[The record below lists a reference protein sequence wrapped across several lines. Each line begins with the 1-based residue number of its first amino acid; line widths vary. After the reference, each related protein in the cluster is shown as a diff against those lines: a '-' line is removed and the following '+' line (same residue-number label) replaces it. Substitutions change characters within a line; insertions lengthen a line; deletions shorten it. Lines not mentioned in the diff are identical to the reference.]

1 MSPTKSLA
9 TVAFALILSGCTQPV
24 PPQTSAP
31 APQAPAPQTS
41 MYLELQTMTPAP
53 APPRLSTTL
62 PFAPVPAPKA
72 LPPAV
77 IVEEHRHRLR
87 EGIKEWNDNM
97 CLNRTGS
104 LECTAATLKLKRLS
118 TAAAMDLENARPWPV
133 EQEELAQRTL
143 SRLKAVSMLTQNETA
158 STSMLHSELL
168 FLDQALQSWS
178 AFSG

>member
-9 TVAFALILSGCTQPV
+9 TVTLALLLSGCTQPA

-41 MYLELQTMTPAP
+41 WFLELQTMTPAP

-62 PFAPVPAPKA
+62 PVAPVPAPKA

-77 IVEEHRHRLR
+77 IVEEYRHRLR
-87 EGIKEWNDNM
+87 ERIKEWNDNM

-104 LECTAATLKLKRLS
+104 LECTAATLGLKRLS
-118 TAAAMDLENARPWPV
+118 AAAAMELESARPWPV

-143 SRLKAVSMLTQNETA
+143 SRLKAVSVLTQDETA

-168 FLDQALQSWS
+168 FLNQELESWS

>member
-9 TVAFALILSGCTQPV
+9 TVTLALLLSGCTQPA

-41 MYLELQTMTPAP
+41 WFLELQTMTPAP

-62 PFAPVPAPKA
+62 PVAPVPAPKA

-77 IVEEHRHRLR
+77 IVEEYRHRLR
-87 EGIKEWNDNM
+87 ERIKEWKDNM
-97 CLNRTGS
+97 CLNRTGR
-104 LECTAATLKLKRLS
+104 LECTAATLGLKRLS
-118 TAAAMDLENARPWPV
+118 AAAAMELESARPWPA

-143 SRLKAVSMLTQNETA
+143 SRLKAVSVLTQDETA
-158 STSMLHSELL
+158 STSMMHSELL
-168 FLDQALQSWS
+168 FLNQELESWS